1 MNTTGKGVASH
12 TRFRAR
18 SRWLVGAL
26 GVVCGC
32 VAIWFLLLRESSSQL
47 LEKGRLALDRRDF
60 AGAQRHAEAILTRN
74 PQSGQ
79 ALLLAAVAAT
89 NQREFP
95 QVLDY
100 CGRVADDGSP
110 TAVEA
115 RCIAGELLL
124 VNLHDASAAREQF
137 RRATAQEADGLLA
150 NRRLAYLEGLGNGG
164 WSATPYRIALI
175 RAGAVNSA
183 LLEALGTVAD
193 TWEHADTL
201 ERFRQTRP
209 DDPIVLTAL
218 ARLAR
223 RQGRPAEALSWLRRA
238 LQADAQW
245 MGAHVEL
252 GSVLLEGEL
261 ADEFVRWHAALPSN
275 ADEHPEIWA
284 IQGRY
289 AQMRNEN
296 PVAARCFAEALRRDP
311 NHPLANY
318 QLGHV
323 LTALGHPQRATPFL
337 DRANTLE
344 QYLRALEGTTGLAS
358 PEMIKTAALAEEL
371 SLFWEAYGWC
381 RLVLQQHG
389 HTAEVLP
396 AKEILARVAPRL
408 REIPTSRAAAEA
420 YLAAGLDLA
429 AYPLP
434 DWPLE
439 PLRVAAAP
447 VDGPGGRRVTFE
459 DRSGAAGLE
468 FTYFNGGNPRE
479 DGMKEMYEFTGGGVA
494 VLDFD
499 GDGWPD
505 LYLTQGTFWPVE
517 RDRSSGP
524 VDRLFRNLGDGRF
537 EEVTRSAELAESGFG
552 QGVTVGDFNNDGFA
566 DLYVGNI
573 GGNRLYQ
580 NNGDGTFTDVTQ
592 RADVAGQHWTTSC
605 LIADLN
611 GDTWPD
617 IYVVNYLAGD
627 DLFTR
632 ICGNQAGRTLCLPH
646 YFPGAQDQL
655 YLSRGDGTFENVT
668 QEAGIVKTDGRGMGI
683 VAADFAGRGALD
695 LFVANDLAA
704 NFFFVNQAGGSSGR
718 PLFADQARLNGLAA
732 NRDGRY
738 EACMG
743 VAIGDSDGSGRL
755 DLFVTNF
762 FQESNT
768 LYLQQPGGFFED
780 ATHRAGLATP
790 SLSLLGFGTQF
801 LDADL
806 DGDLDLIVTNGHVD
820 DARSIGHPYQMPPQ
834 FFENVGEGRFRL
846 GDAAALGPYFQGNYL
861 GRGMA
866 RLDWNRDGK
875 EDVVISHLDAP
886 AALLTNT
893 TEDPGRFLALKL
905 VAVRTA
911 RDAIGATATVTA
923 GGRTWIRQL
932 TAGDGYQ
939 ASNQRLLTF
948 GLGDAQRVDKLAIQW
963 PSGVTQEFTDLPVD
977 VELLAV
983 EERTLTILHSVP

>member
-1 MNTTGKGVASH
+1 MNITGKGSVS
-12 TRFRAR
+12 RVSFRAR
-18 SRWLVGAL
+18 SQWLVVLIGLACGA
-26 GVVCGC
+26 G
-32 VAIWFLLLRESSSQL
+32 AIWFLLAGESTSQL
-47 LEKGRLALDRRDF
+47 LEKSHLALDRRDF
-60 AGAQRHAEAILTRN
+60 AAAKRHAETILSRN

-79 ALLLAAVAAT
+79 ALLLAALAAT
-89 NQREFP
+89 NLRQFP

-100 CGRVADDGSP
+100 CSRVEDDGSP

-124 VNLHDASAAREQF
+124 TNLNDVSAAREQF
-137 RRATAQEADGLLA
+137 RRAITQDADCRLA
-150 NRRLAYLEGLGNGG
+150 NRRLVYLEGLGSGG
-164 WSATPYRIALI
+164 WSTIPYRIALI
-175 RAGAVNSA
+175 RGGAFDSA
-183 LLEALGTVAD
+183 LLEAFGTAS
-193 TWEHADTL
+193 DTL
-201 ERFRQTRP
+201 EHPTNLERFGRTRP
-209 DDPIVLTAL
+209 NDPIVLTAL
-218 ARLAR
+218 ARLAHHR
-223 RQGRPAEALSWLRRA
+223 DRPAEAISLLRRA
-238 LQADAQW
+238 LQVDAQW
-245 MGAHVEL
+245 MGAQVQL
-252 GSVLLEGEL
+252 GSMLLEGDAL
-261 ADEFVRWHAALPSN
+261 DDFISWHAALPSS
-275 ADEHPEIWA
+275 ADEHPEIWTLR
-284 IQGRY
+284 GRH
-289 AQMRNEN
+289 AQLRNESE
-296 PVAARCFAEALRRDP
+296 VAARCFWEAVRRDP

-318 QLGHV
+318 QLGH
-323 LTALGHPQRATPFL
+323 LLAALGHPQQATALL

-358 PEMIKTAALAEEL
+358 REMIKTAALAEEL

-381 RLVLQQHG
+381 RLVLQQHA
-389 HTAEVLP
+389 HTADVVP
-396 AKEILARVAPRL
+396 AREMLERVTPRL
-408 REIPTSRAAAEA
+408 REIPTSRSSAEA
-420 YLAAGLDLA
+420 NLAARVDLA
-429 AYPLP
+429 GYPLP
-434 DWPLE
+434 DWPLR
-439 PLRVAAAP
+439 PSQLAAAP
-447 VDGPGGRRVTFE
+447 ADGPSGRRVTFE
-459 DRSGAAGLE
+459 DRSAAAGLN

-479 DGMKEMYEFTGGGVA
+479 GGMHEMYEFTGGGVA

-505 LYLTQGTFWPVE
+505 LYLTQGTSWPV
-517 RDRSSGP
+517 DRNRPGP

-537 EEVTRSAELAESGFG
+537 EDVTAATAMAENGFG

-573 GGNRLYQ
+573 GANRLYQ
-580 NNGDGTFTDVTQ
+580 NNGDGTFTDVTEH
-592 RADVAGQHWTTSC
+592 AGIAGQHWTTSC

-617 IYVVNYLAGD
+617 IYVVNYLTGD

-632 ICGNQAGRTLCLPH
+632 VCGNPTGRTLCLPH

-668 QEAGIVKTDGRGMGI
+668 SEAGVLATDGRGMGI
-683 VAADFAGRGALD
+683 VAADFTGRGVLD

-704 NFFFVNQAGGSSGR
+704 NFFFVNQAGGPSTR
-718 PLFADQARLNGLAA
+718 PLLIDQARSNGLAA

-743 VAIGDSDGSGRL
+743 VAVGDSNSNGRL

-762 FQESNT
+762 YQESNT

-780 ATHRAGLATP
+780 ATHRTGLATP

-820 DARSIGHPYQMPPQ
+820 DARPVGQPYQMPPQ
-834 FFENVGEGRFRL
+834 FFENVGEGRFRVV
-846 GDAAALGPYFQGNYL
+846 DAGTLGPYFQGNYL

-866 RLDWNRDGK
+866 RLDWNRDGR

-893 TEDPGRFLALKL
+893 TEAPGRFLALKL
-905 VAVRTA
+905 VAVNTA
-911 RDAIGATATVTA
+911 RDAIGSTATVTA
-923 GGRTWIRQL
+923 GGRTWSRQL

-939 ASNQRLLTF
+939 ASNQRLITF
-948 GLGDAQRVDKLAIQW
+948 GLGDADRVDKLLIQW
-963 PSGVTQEFTDLPVD
+963 PSGATQELTDLPVD
-977 VELLAV
+977 IELLAV
-983 EERTLTILHSVP
+983 EGRPATILYPVP